1 MHKVEVKRCDDANK
15 FRPAALKFEKYKY
28 YTSAPPGTTA
38 YMDFWDEEMTRCIH
52 GYTTPD
58 GEYITGYFYF
68 YLNYTRIIKTSE
80 VIKLDSRN
88 KKRTIISRPESFP
101 RFYDYDRAYFEA
113 IEAAEE
119 AGKHLVVIKK
129 RGAGYS
135 YKGASMLCRNFYC
148 IPKSKSFAIAAEAE
162 YLTKDGILNKAWEMM
177 SFIDINTAW
186 GKKRQKKD
194 TVMHKRASFIQEDDM
209 YGIKSE
215 QGWGSEIM
223 GISLKNDA
231 QKARGKRAKLILWE
245 EAGKFPNLKE
255 AWQIARP
262 SVEDSTMAFGLMI
275 AYGTGGTEDAD
286 YVGLKQLF
294 YEPTAYNAL
303 PIENIWD
310 DSAVGRECGF
320 FVPQYYNMEGYD
332 KFGVIKEGAHFMDE
346 NGNSNTE
353 FAREYCLKEREK
365 IIASSSDKTS
375 IDRFIAERPF
385 NPEEA
390 TLQISGNIFPKKDL
404 IRHLAEVRNTEK
416 LRDFKQVGNLY
427 FDSKGAIRWE
437 PDPHMKDLTTYRL
450 TPGTDTK
457 GAVVIWEHPTPEP
470 PYGLYIIGCD
480 PYDHDQSGTNS
491 LGSAFV
497 YKRFQTFEE
506 YYDLPV
512 AEYTGRPD
520 TADEFYEKVRCLSLY
535 YNAKILYENEKKG
548 LFDYMFRKH
557 SEYLLADQPD
567 IIKDIIKDS
576 QVRRGKGIH
585 MTTGIKLWGEGAIK
599 DWLIEEYAP
608 GKKNLTKI
616 FSEPLLEEL
625 IAYNDKGNFDRV
637 MAFMMIIIF
646 IKEMHFVTVKKKKEF
661 EKKSLFKDKLFSDDN
676 YIKLF

>member
-1 MHKVEVKRCDDANK
+1 
-15 FRPAALKFEKYKY
+15 
-28 YTSAPPGTTA
+28 
-38 YMDFWDEEMTRCIH
+38 
-52 GYTTPD
+52 
-58 GEYITGYFYF
+58 
-68 YLNYTRIIKTSE
+68 
-80 VIKLDSRN
+80 
-88 KKRTIISRPESFP
+88 
-101 RFYDYDRAYFEA
+101 
-113 IEAAEE
+113 
-119 AGKHLVVIKK
+119 
-129 RGAGYS
+129 
-135 YKGASMLCRNFYC
+135 
-148 IPKSKSFAIAAEAE
+148 
-162 YLTKDGILNKAWEMM
+162 
-177 SFIDINTAW
+177 
-186 GKKRQKKD
+186 
-194 TVMHKRASFIQEDDM
+194 
-209 YGIKSE
+209 
-215 QGWGSEIM
+215 
-223 GISLKNDA
+223 
-231 QKARGKRAKLILWE
+231 
-245 EAGKFPNLKE
+245 
-255 AWQIARP
+255 
-262 SVEDSTMAFGLMI
+262 
-275 AYGTGGTEDAD
+275 
-286 YVGLKQLF
+286 
-294 YEPTAYNAL
+294 
-303 PIENIWD
+303 
-310 DSAVGRECGF
+310 
-320 FVPQYYNMEGYD
+320 
-332 KFGVIKEGAHFMDE
+332 
-346 NGNSNTE
+346 
-353 FAREYCLKEREK
+353 
-365 IIASSSDKTS
+365 
-375 IDRFIAERPF
+375 
-385 NPEEA
+385 
-390 TLQISGNIFPKKDL
+390 
-404 IRHLAEVRNTEK
+404 
-416 LRDFKQVGNLY
+416 
-427 FDSKGAIRWE
+427 
-437 PDPHMKDLTTYRL
+437 MKDLTTYRL

-661 EKKSLFKDKLFSDDN
+661 EKKSLFKDKLFSDEN